1 MIKEYLDKYKYQL
14 GGSVIFL
21 AISYIVKKNFLDKD
35 LNLEEIKPK
44 KENKI
49 IQKQEDISANE
60 FSGFMKTFKKELQN
74 LTQSLSKFNANQIK
88 NMEYKDFRDKLFT
101 KDILKKN
108 ILIDTITLKD
118 RDTVNTS
125 NYKINFGE
133 DNYPDKFKNVIGF
146 RLINAVIPNTF
157 SRVNSNNKTIKYHYN
172 GDNTLSFNL
181 DEGIYTFESLGDH
194 LKIKLS
200 TFLTGSSVTYDT
212 NTYKYNL
219 TWTDSNNFGFLW
231 KSSNNS
237 AYKLF
242 GARNKDF
249 SSDMTSGDQT
259 NFPNSADQ
267 SIHFVDVVV
276 PEIPSIACKFNS
288 SGKNIIERIPLNY
301 PNGSLSLYRT
311 PDHSVQ
317 TQNYFYPIKLASL
330 TIQLYDDYGNLYD
343 NSDADN
349 YLEFEI
355 TIAENTKL
363 FN

>member
-1 MIKEYLDKYKYQL
+1 MIKVYLEKYKYQL
-14 GGSVIFL
+14 GGSVILL
-21 AISYIVKKNFLDKD
+21 AVSYILKKNFFDKD
-35 LNLEEIKPK
+35 LNFEEMKPK
-44 KENKI
+44 KENKTI
-49 IQKQEDISANE
+49 GNHGDISVNE
-60 FSGFMKTFKKELQN
+60 FSGFMKIFKKELQN
-74 LTQSLSKFNANQIK
+74 LTKSLIQFNANQIK
-88 NMEYKDFRDKLFT
+88 DTEHKDFRDKLFT
-101 KDILKKN
+101 KDIIKQN
-108 ILIDTITLKD
+108 ILIDTITIKD
-118 RDTVNTS
+118 RDKVNTS

-157 SRVNSNNKTIKYHYN
+157 LRVNSNNKNIKYNYD
-172 GDNTLSFNL
+172 GDTLSFNL

-194 LKIKLS
+194 LTIKLS
-200 TFLTGSSVTYDT
+200 TTSLQGGIVTYDT

-219 TWTDSNNFGFLW
+219 KWTDSKVFGFLW
-231 KSSNNS
+231 RSSNNS

-242 GARNKDF
+242 GAQNKDF
-249 SSDMTSGDQT
+249 SSGMDSGDQS

-267 SIHFVDVVV
+267 SIHFVDVVI

-311 PDHSVQ
+311 PDHDFQ
-317 TQNYFYPIKLASL
+317 TKNYFYPIKLSSL

-343 NSDADN
+343 NSDADH

-355 TIAENTKL
+355 TIVENTKL